1 MARDIDEFLRKAAE
15 RRNKAAGQAPPGQP
29 GRGTPVN
36 KPPTPA
42 RQRPRGPEIVEANE
56 VEVVGG
62 EGIAKRHLDTSRIA
76 QHAAQ
81 LGAEVSLADDKI
93 EARLQEKFDHDLGRL
108 AKKNKEQRQRE
119 TGGSELLKLLRT
131 PKTIRQAIIVT
142 EILKRP
148 NFD

>member
-15 RRNKAAGQAPPGQP
+15 RRNKAAGGAPPAQP

-42 RQRPRGPEIVEANE
+42 RTRPRAPEIVEPDE

-81 LGAEVSLADDKI
+81 LGAEVGLADDKI
-93 EARLQEKFDHDLGRL
+93 ESRLQEKFDHDLGRL
-108 AKKNKEQRQRE
+108 TKKKKEKQQRD